1 MSKTININTE
11 TLSPE
16 IRQRYTEIREI
27 VLRNPNFKEQVNS
40 LKNAG
45 FKVRKVD
52 YNNEGK
58 SLDVKFL
65 PVRNEYYVQLGYP
78 RPNFKYVAAVLL

>member
-1 MSKTININTE
+1 MSQTITTDIE
-11 TLSPE
+11 TLDVTM
-16 IRQRYTEIREI
+16 RQRYATIKEI
-27 VLRNPNFKEQVNS
+27 VLKHPRFKDQV
-40 LKNAG
+40 KNLTDAG

-58 SLDVKFL
+58 ALDVKFL